1 MGFSFFFINLFLMD
15 NFKLWLYVIIGIVYL
30 LSRLLKKRP
39 EESKS
44 QQMPPPKPTPRAPQP
59 APASSPQKSLT
70 FEELLQEIATQK
82 QQKPVPSQ
90 PRPVAK
96 YTPQQPVDDEAKDL
110 EDVNYDYRQHDK
122 VYETYEEA
130 KRQAFNRPSLE
141 ETMRVEDTVVKFGKF
156 KAFEQ
161 ETERDLMAEY
171 LKEFQDPKGF
181 RKAFVMSEILQRK
194 F

>member
-15 NFKLWLYVIIGIVYL
+15 SSKLWLYVIIGIVYL

-39 EESKS
+39 DATKS
-44 QQMPPPKPTPRAPQP
+44 QPTSPPKPAPRTTPS
-59 APASSPQKSLT
+59 APARTPEKSLT
-70 FEELLQEIATQK
+70 FEELLQEIANQK

-96 YTPQQPVDDEAKDL
+96 YTPPPQEDDEAQDL
-110 EDVNYDYRQHDK
+110 EDVNYDYRKQDK

-161 ETERDLMAEY
+161 ATERDLMAEY
-171 LKEFQDPKGF
+171 LKEFQDPEGF

>member
-1 MGFSFFFINLFLMD
+1 
-15 NFKLWLYVIIGIVYL
+15 
-30 LSRLLKKRP
+30 
-39 EESKS
+39 
-44 QQMPPPKPTPRAPQP
+44 
-59 APASSPQKSLT
+59 
-70 FEELLQEIATQK
+70 
-82 QQKPVPSQ
+82 
-90 PRPVAK
+90 
-96 YTPQQPVDDEAKDL
+96 
-110 EDVNYDYRQHDK
+110 VNYDYRQHDK

-161 ETERDLMAEY
+161 ATERDLMAEY
-171 LKEFQDPKGF
+171 LKEFQDPEGF

>member
-15 NFKLWLYVIIGIVYL
+15 NYKVWLYVAIGIVYL

-39 EESKS
+39 EESQS
-44 QQMPPPKPTPRAPQP
+44 QQIPPPKPTPRTPQP
-59 APASSPQKSLT
+59 APVSTPQKSLT

-82 QQKPVPSQ
+82 QPKPVPSQ

-96 YTPQQPVDDEAKDL
+96 YTPQQQEDDEAEDL

-161 ETERDLMAEY
+161 ATERDLMAEY
-171 LKEFQDPKGF
+171 LKEFQDPQGF

>member
-1 MGFSFFFINLFLMD
+1 MGFSFFFINLFSMD

-39 EESKS
+39 DESKS
-44 QQMPPPKPTPRAPQP
+44 QPMPPPKPAPRATPQ
-59 APASSPQKSLT
+59 APASTPQKSLT

-82 QQKPVPSQ
+82 QQKPAPSQ

-96 YTPQQPVDDEAKDL
+96 YTPQQRVDDEAEDL

-161 ETERDLMAEY
+161 ATERDLMAEY
-171 LKEFQDPKGF
+171 LKEFQDPEGF

>member
-1 MGFSFFFINLFLMD
+1 MD
-15 NFKLWLYVIIGIVYL
+15 NIKLWLYVAIGIGYL

-44 QQMPPPKPTPRAPQP
+44 QQIPPPKPTPRTPQA
-59 APASSPQKSLT
+59 APASTPQKSLT
-70 FEELLQEIATQK
+70 FEELLQEIANQK
-82 QQKPVPSQ
+82 QPQPVPSQ

-96 YTPQQPVDDEAKDL
+96 YTPQQPVDDEAEDL
-110 EDVNYDYRQHDK
+110 EDVDYDYRQHDK

-161 ETERDLMAEY
+161 AKERDLMAEY
-171 LKEFQDPKGF
+171 LREFQDPEGF

>member
-1 MGFSFFFINLFLMD
+1 MGFSFFFINLFSMD

-39 EESKS
+39 DESKS
-44 QQMPPPKPTPRAPQP
+44 QPMPPPKPAPRATPQ
-59 APASSPQKSLT
+59 APASTPQKSLT

-96 YTPQQPVDDEAKDL
+96 YTPQQRVDDEAEDL

-161 ETERDLMAEY
+161 ATERDLMAEY
-171 LKEFQDPKGF
+171 LKEFQDPEGF